1 MEKLNI
7 KYLKFNNNALLRS
20 LDFYRIELGFMQE
33 RLQEIATDN
42 TGRDVAIKINYF
54 EDQLIIHREQLDI
67 LKHRVHEIEDAIKQ
81 QEIPSSVFIEKECV
95 EAAEKL
101 ADDFATEETIFS
113 DLRKAFNRFA
123 AEWM

>member
-33 RLQEIATDN
+33 RLQEIAADN

-81 QEIPSSVFIEKECV
+81 QETPSSVFIEKECV

>member
-7 KYLKFNNNALLRS
+7 KYLNFNNNALLRS

-33 RLQEIATDN
+33 RLQEIAADN
-42 TGRDVAIKINYF
+42 TGREVAVKINYF
-54 EDQLIIHREQLDI
+54 EDQIIIHREQLDI
-67 LKHRVHEIEDAIKQ
+67 LKHRIHEIEDAIKQ
-81 QEIPSSVFIEKECV
+81 QEIPSSAFIEKECV

-113 DLRKAFNRFA
+113 ELRKAFNRFA